1 MSAADDNGRELTG
14 DDALAAD
21 YVLGAL
27 DGDDRRAAA
36 RRIETE
42 PGFARLVERWEEH
55 MAPLAAGYEPVEPP
69 AAVKSALD
77 QRLFAASGGATTPR
91 KAAAPAGGLWQS
103 LAVWRGIAAAA
114 VAGLVLVLAV
124 PLLAPPPADEP
135 AGRLVASLA
144 PQESNVHY
152 FVVYD
157 ASTRDI
163 GLSHVT
169 GERDSGRDFELWVIE
184 GDTPPA
190 SLGVIPA
197 GSTVHL
203 AVGEALRRKI
213 EAGAVFA
220 ISLEPA
226 GGSPSGQPTGPVV
239 AAGNL
244 REI

>member
-27 DGDDRRAAA
+27 DGDHRRTAA
-36 RRIETE
+36 RRIETD

-55 MAPLAAGYEPVEPP
+55 LAPLAAGYEPVEPP
-69 AAVKSALD
+69 AVIKTGLD
-77 QRLFAASGGATTPR
+77 ARLFAAGNGTPMPR
-91 KAAAPAGGLWQS
+91 EVAAPAGGFWQS
-103 LAVWRGIAAAA
+103 LAVWRGIAVAAIA
-114 VAGLVLVLAV
+114 ALILALIV

-135 AGRLVASLA
+135 TGRLVASLA
-144 PQESNVHY
+144 PQQSNVHY

-169 GERDSGRDFELWVIE
+169 GERDAGRDFELWVIE
-184 GDTPPA
+184 GDTAPA

-203 AVGEALRRKI
+203 AVGAELRRKI

-226 GGSPSGQPTGPVV
+226 GGSPTGQPTGPVV
-239 AAGNL
+239 AAGDL